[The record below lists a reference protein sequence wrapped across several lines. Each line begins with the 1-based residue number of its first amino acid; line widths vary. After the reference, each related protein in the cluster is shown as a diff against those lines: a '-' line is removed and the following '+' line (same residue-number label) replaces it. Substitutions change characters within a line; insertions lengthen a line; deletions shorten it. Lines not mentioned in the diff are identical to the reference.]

1 MATEPKG
8 TLNPIGGGDSMPLLR
23 EHMTLGRRESCDIR
37 LNFPNI
43 SSIHC
48 EFTFQD
54 GYWFIKD
61 LNSTNGVKVNGSR
74 IFRKVL
80 LPGDELTIG
89 KKKYV
94 IHYTLA
100 AGRRALEEIMEDD
113 VMSQSLLERAGLVRS
128 RRDEDEDDRPRVGQR
143 KPPPPASSPGEP
155 EIDWKSE

>member
-8 TLNPIGGGDSMPLLR
+8 TLNPIGGGDIMPLVR

-43 SSIHC
+43 SSVHC

-61 LNSTNGVKVNGSR
+61 LNSTNGVKVNGNR
-74 IFRKVL
+74 VFRKVL

-89 KKKYV
+89 KKKYI

-113 VMSQSLLERAGLVRS
+113 VMSQSLLERAGLVSSHR
-128 RRDEDEDDRPRVGQR
+128 ETPERPRTGQR
-143 KPPPPASSPGEP
+143 KPPQPPQSPSSDEP
-155 EIDWKSE
+155 EIDWKTE

>member
-1 MATEPKG
+1 MANEPKG
-8 TLNPIGGGDSMPLLR
+8 TLNPVGGGDPMPLLR
-23 EHMTLGRRESCDIR
+23 DHMTLGRRESCDIR
-37 LNFPNI
+37 MNFPNI

-74 IFRKVL
+74 VFRKVL
-80 LPGDELTIG
+80 LPGDEVSIG
-89 KKKYV
+89 KKKYI
-94 IHYTLA
+94 IHYVLA

-128 RRDEDEDDRPRVGQR
+128 QRDEESRPRIGQR
-143 KPPPPASSPGEP
+143 KPPPPPKSGEP
-155 EIDWKSE
+155 EIDWQSE